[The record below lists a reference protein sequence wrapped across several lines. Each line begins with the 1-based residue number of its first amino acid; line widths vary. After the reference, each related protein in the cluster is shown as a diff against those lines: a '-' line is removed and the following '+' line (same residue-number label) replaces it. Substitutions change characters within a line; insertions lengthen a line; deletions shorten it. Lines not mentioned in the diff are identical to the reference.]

1 MKRLLY
7 SLLQALLVSCA
18 LNVTFAGSAQADER
32 PNIIW
37 IVSEDNG
44 ARWLGS
50 YGNPAKPT
58 PTLDKL
64 AAEGFRYTN
73 TYASVGVCAP
83 QRFTWFTGINAIS
96 AGTHNMR
103 SGANLPERIRFYP
116 EIFRDL
122 GYFTSKG
129 KDAKTDYNF
138 RGRSGNDAWDD
149 PKNLNWEQ
157 LKANQPF
164 MHVINTHATHE
175 SRSFGAYNPNQHEAP
190 EALNLAAYHPD
201 LPEVRFV
208 YEKYNE
214 CMRKMDGEVAG
225 WLQELEA
232 SGMAQNTIVIYSSD
246 HGGVLARSKRFLYNS
261 GTHCPLIVRIPEQY
275 KALYPAAKPGM
286 TVDEVVSFVDF
297 PKTWLSL
304 AGADAAAVEQ
314 MQGRVFL
321 GEGKEPEPD
330 YVFSF
335 RQRMDDRY
343 DMARSVRS
351 RDLLYIRNY
360 MPFISNGQHIPY
372 THNATAMRAWRTHY
386 LEGKTDE
393 VTGRFFGRE
402 RAIDE
407 LYRTHEDY
415 DNIENLAL
423 DPASGQQIAAMR
435 AALRAWQLDIFD
447 SGFIPEDDMNRLAKA
462 QDLTVYDYVRRPELY
477 PLEDYIDLADL
488 TLTMDGANLDRFVAG
503 LENEDLGIRYWSTL
517 GILNLTLKSDAGNTA
532 AVKDAL
538 LKQLADSDESEVIRS
553 YSAWILIRIG
563 EREAGFAFLNQMIE
577 QSYTP
582 RTVLNILD
590 WMDQPEAIG
599 LIVKNY
605 LAASQKSSDQIKVMV
620 AKLIEEAPSELSDLI
635 QQREKLRHFTKA
647 REGRIKKLKKESA
660 KMSAEQLTAETAKA
674 QGEMDD
680 AKAKMQVLDVQ
691 IQAVL

>member
-7 SLLQALLVSCA
+7 SVLQALLVGIA
-18 LNVTFAGSAQADER
+18 LTVSFTASAQADER
-32 PNIIW
+32 PNIVW

-58 PTLDKL
+58 PTLDQL

-73 TYASVGVCAP
+73 CYASVGVCAP
-83 QRFTWFTGINAIS
+83 QRFTWITGINAIS
-96 AGTHNMR
+96 AGTMNMR
-103 SGANLPERIRFYP
+103 SGVDLPERIRFYP
-116 EIFRDL
+116 EIFSDL
-122 GYFTSKG
+122 GYYTSKG
-129 KDAKTDYNF
+129 KDAKADYNF
-138 RGRSGNDAWDD
+138 RGRNANDTWSDS
-149 PKNLNWEQ
+149 KNINWES

-164 MHVINTHATHE
+164 IHVFNTHATHE
-175 SRSFGAYNPNQHEAP
+175 SRSFGAYNPNQHTAP

-201 LPEVRFV
+201 LPEMRFV

-214 CMRKMDGEVAG
+214 CMRKLDGEVAG
-225 WLQELEA
+225 WLAELEA
-232 SGMAQNTIVIYSSD
+232 SGMADNTIVIYSSD

-304 AGADAAAVEQ
+304 AGADAVAVEQ

-321 GEGKEPEPD
+321 GQGKEPEPD

-372 THNATAMRAWRTHY
+372 THNAAAMRAWRTHY
-386 LEGKTDE
+386 LEGKTDA

-415 DNIENLAL
+415 DNIDNLAS
-423 DPASGQQIAAMR
+423 DPAEAQTIESMR
-435 AALRAWQLDIFD
+435 AALRAWQLEIFD
-447 SGFIPEDDMNRLAKA
+447 SGFIPEDDMNRLASA
-462 QDLTVYDYVRRPELY
+462 QELTVYDYVRDPKLY
-477 PLEDYIDLADL
+477 PLKEYIELADL
-488 TLTMDGANLDRFVAG
+488 SLEMNASNLNRFVAG
-503 LENEDLGIRYWSTL
+503 LGDADLGMRYWSTL
-517 GILNLTLKSDAGNTA
+517 GILKLTLVGDAANSP
-532 AVKDAL
+532 AVKSAL
-538 LKQLADSDESEVIRS
+538 LNKLADDQESQVIRS
-553 YSAWILIRIG
+553 YSACILIRIG
-563 EREAGFAFLNQMIE
+563 EREAGFAFLE
-577 QSYTP
+577 QQITKTYTS

-590 WMDQPEAIG
+590 WMEQPEAIA

-605 LAASQKSSDQIKVMV
+605 LSASQKSSDQTKVMV
-620 AKLIEEAPSELSDLI
+620 AKLIEEAPTELASLI
-635 QQREKLRHFTKA
+635 QQREKLRNFAKA
-647 REGRIKKLKKESA
+647 REGRLKKLKKEA
-660 KMSAEQLTAETAKA
+660 GKMSAEKLAAEKTKA
-674 QGEMDD
+674 QTELDD
-680 AKAKMQVLDVQ
+680 AKAKMQQLDPQ
-691 IQAVL
+691 IQECL

>member
-7 SLLQALLVSCA
+7 SVLQALLVGIA
-18 LNVTFAGSAQADER
+18 LTVSFTASAQADDR

-64 AAEGFRYTN
+64 AEEGFRYTN
-73 TYASVGVCAP
+73 CYASVGVCAP
-83 QRFTWFTGINAIS
+83 QRFTWITGINAIS
-96 AGTHNMR
+96 AGTMNMR
-103 SGANLPERIRFYP
+103 SGADLPERIRFYP
-116 EIFRDL
+116 EIFSEL
-122 GYFTSKG
+122 GYYTSKG

-138 RGRSGNDAWDD
+138 RGRNANDTWDD
-149 PKNLNWEQ
+149 SKNINWEN

-164 MHVINTHATHE
+164 IHVFNTHATHE

-201 LPEVRFV
+201 LPEMRFV

-214 CMRKMDGEVAG
+214 CMRKLDGEVAG
-225 WLQELEA
+225 WLAELEA
-232 SGMAQNTIVIYSSD
+232 SGMADNTIVIYSSD

-261 GTHCPLIVRIPEQY
+261 GTHCPLIVRIPEKYQ
-275 KALYPAAKPGM
+275 ALYPAAKPGM
-286 TVDEVVSFVDF
+286 TVDELVSFVDF
-297 PKTWLSL
+297 PKTWLGL
-304 AGADAAAVEQ
+304 GGADAAAVEQ
-314 MQGRVFL
+314 MQGRVFF

-343 DMARSVRS
+343 DMARSVRD

-372 THNATAMRAWRTHY
+372 THNSAAMRAWRTHY
-386 LEGKTDE
+386 LEGKTDA

-532 AVKDAL
+532 AVKAAL

-620 AKLIEEAPSELSDLI
+620 AKLIEEAPAELSDLI
-635 QQREKLRHFTKA
+635 QQREKLRHLTKA
-647 REGRIKKLKKESA
+647 REGRIKKLKKESG

>member
-1 MKRLLY
+1 MKRPLY

-18 LNVTFAGSAQADER
+18 LSVTFAGSAQADER

-116 EIFRDL
+116 EIFSDL

-149 PKNLNWEQ
+149 PKNLDWEQ

-225 WLQELEA
+225 WLQELEE
-232 SGMAQNTIVIYSSD
+232 SGMAENTIVIYSSD

-321 GEGKEPEPD
+321 GKGKEPEPD

-372 THNATAMRAWRTHY
+372 THNAAAMRAWRTHY
-386 LEGKTDE
+386 LEGKTDA

-415 DNIENLAL
+415 DNIENLASE
-423 DPASGQQIAAMR
+423 PASAKTIQAMR
-435 AALRAWQLDIFD
+435 AALRAWQLEIFD
-447 SGFIPEDDMNRLAKA
+447 SGFIPEDDMNRLASA
-462 QDLTVYDYVRRPELY
+462 QELTVYDYVRDPELY

-488 TLTMDGANLDRFVAG
+488 TLEMDASNLNRFVAG
-503 LENEDLGIRYWSTL
+503 LGHADLGIRYWSTL
-517 GILNLTLKSDAGNTA
+517 GILNLTLVGDAANSP
-532 AVKDAL
+532 AVKSAL
-538 LKQLADSDESEVIRS
+538 LNKLADDQESQVIRS
-553 YSAWILIRIG
+553 YMAWILIRIG
-563 EREAGFAFLNQMIE
+563 EREAGFAFLE
-577 QSYTP
+577 QQITKTYTS

-590 WMDQPEAIG
+590 WMDQPEAIA

-605 LAASQKSSDQIKVMV
+605 LSASQKSSDQTKVMV
-620 AKLIEEAPSELSDLI
+620 AKLIEEAPAELASLI
-635 QQREKLRHFTKA
+635 EQREKLRNFAKA
-647 REGRIKKLKKESA
+647 REGRLKKLKKEA
-660 KMSAEQLTAETAKA
+660 GNMSAEELAAEKTKA
-674 QGEMDD
+674 QTELDD
-680 AKAKMQVLDVQ
+680 AKAKMHLLDPQILSVL
-691 IQAVL
+691 